1 MGIYGNDP
9 LNSALTGFTGLFG
22 KDGQSFEGN
31 ILSIEINMIAT
42 FKNHPFKVLDDE
54 RMEELV
60 ESIQEYGILTPVLVR
75 NGPYGTYEMLSG
87 HRRLRAA
94 EKAGLTKIPA
104 KILDLNDVDATIFV
118 VDSNIQREEILPSEK
133 AFAFKM
139 KMEALKKKRGR
150 PFRQDSDG
158 TDCNL
163 AQTTARDILAE
174 QMGVSAKQI
183 QRFIRLTELISP
195 LLDRVDRKEIGLL
208 IGNELSFLPEKVQ
221 EYVDNYLEDG
231 YQLRRDTVVNL
242 RNYPELENLKEE
254 EAFDIL
260 NGIQPIKDDHT
271 EEPVEETLEAPQENS
286 IEEEDVPV
294 GETAFMPSS
303 EQVEDPQNG
312 SGMVP
317 EYTREV
323 PVSEMMPSTP
333 VSPPHTYRSKR
344 PRLVHFVEEKIDKYF
359 PPTVSDEEIEKIII
373 TLLEAWLKARG

>member
-174 QMGVSAKQI
+174 QMGVSA
-183 QRFIRLTELISP
+183 
-195 LLDRVDRKEIGLL
+195 
-208 IGNELSFLPEKVQ
+208 
-221 EYVDNYLEDG
+221 
-231 YQLRRDTVVNL
+231 
-242 RNYPELENLKEE
+242 
-254 EAFDIL
+254 
-260 NGIQPIKDDHT
+260 
-271 EEPVEETLEAPQENS
+271 
-286 IEEEDVPV
+286 
-294 GETAFMPSS
+294 
-303 EQVEDPQNG
+303 
-312 SGMVP
+312 
-317 EYTREV
+317 
-323 PVSEMMPSTP
+323 
-333 VSPPHTYRSKR
+333 
-344 PRLVHFVEEKIDKYF
+344 
-359 PPTVSDEEIEKIII
+359 
-373 TLLEAWLKARG
+373 